1 MKKDINRPKVEDV
14 GMAIVKEDNG
24 EWSVYILNEKEV
36 PLENALV
43 VSKGYG
49 TVNGEEVKTSQLRHF
64 IELVPPMGG
73 AKVEKVVDEVFGL
86 TNEYMVSFYI
96 DSVIYDKKYI
106 FLAESVIEDNLIEV
120 PLLEKRG
127 VLIR

>member
-1 MKKDINRPKVEDV
+1 VKKDIKRPKVENVAMD
-14 GMAIVKEDNG
+14 IVKEDNE
-24 EWSVYILNEKEV
+24 EWSVYLINQKNVTLTNV
-36 PLENALV
+36 MV

-64 IELVPPMGG
+64 IEEVPANTG

-86 TNEYMVSFYI
+86 TNEYMLSFYI

-106 FLAESVIEDNLIEV
+106 FLAESVIEENLVAI
-120 PLLEKRG
+120 PLLEKPG

>member
-1 MKKDINRPKVEDV
+1 VKKDIKRPKVENV
-14 GMAIVKEDNG
+14 AMAIVKEDNE
-24 EWSVYILNEKEV
+24 EWSVYLINQKNVTLTNV
-36 PLENALV
+36 MV

-64 IELVPPMGG
+64 IEEVPANTG

-86 TNEYMVSFYI
+86 TNEYMLSFYI

-106 FLAESVIEDNLIEV
+106 FLAESVIEENLVAI
-120 PLLEKRG
+120 PLLEKPG